1 MDKDMTEE
9 QNECFQ
15 IFIKFLN
22 TCKSSSK
29 SIELKDMAKERSIND
44 YGIDDT
50 SKAIQFILEKISI
63 IGICPK
69 EQLGYGKNQN
79 SPYVYEYI
87 FQYNDEDGN
96 LGCLA
101 FFKNPILKVKIK
113 WFIKS
118 LHKDDLNRVVGKS
131 KDVFWLLV
139 DDQKKLQDH
148 NNKNRRMII

>member
-1 MDKDMTEE
+1 MMEE

-15 IFIKFLN
+15 VFIKFLN

-29 SIELKDMAKERSIND
+29 SIELWDKAKERSIND

-50 SKAIQFILEKISI
+50 SKAIQFISEKISI
-63 IGICPK
+63 IGICSK
-69 EQLGYGKNQN
+69 EQLGYGKNPN

-87 FQYNDEDGN
+87 FKYNDEDGN

-101 FFKNPILKVKIK
+101 FFKNPKLKAKIK

-118 LHKDDLNRVVGKS
+118 LHKDDLNRVADKS
-131 KDVFWLLV
+131 KEVFWLSS
-139 DDQKKLQDH
+139 DEQKILQDH
-148 NNKNRRMII
+148 NNNNKNRRMII